1 MRKLAVIGALA
12 AGMLSFASGAGAAI
26 VDTSIGGAMSN
37 SDNGCINIIPL
48 LGGEDCSYAK
58 TRFPAPGGWQG
69 PIYVA
74 SYYPLGRFAGNT
86 ADGFAPSVGDDK
98 IDLPLFGTF
107 TIDDNGTPADGTDD
121 KISGTFSFGAT
132 DRWASTGQG
141 DQALERWTSW
151 DHTLAPTTVNFATAQ
166 PGGGFEYVIGVRGK
180 PTPAPLS
187 LAADATQVFGSEAAP
202 AALTPNPWNTSG
214 ADLPVGERIGI
225 ERSRGYGNFDGTGA
239 NLRPNAGATTTA
251 TFQGYECFDADND
264 CTTSFILN
272 GSSTVPGSIT
282 TSLPPG
288 FTNLILIVTTGAD
301 GRITTGEGYWTRE
314 YIITAGPPIANNP
327 PGIPTTNNSW
337 TGSRFTFKGCS
348 VSGPTGVNDAFSVDE
363 GASNSVLS
371 VLGNDTLSCSE
382 PNTIAIVSPPAN
394 GTATVNSAGTAIL
407 YTPDVSPG
415 PGGYFDGPDSLTY
428 TITDGASNVTAVTT
442 VDITVDEVVPTAQ
455 NCSGSSN
462 KGAAATC
469 IALTN
474 NTIGSGTIA
483 ENTIVPGAGTLG
495 TCTASGTN
503 LVFTPTPGGGNG
515 TGGCSFTIT
524 DAEGDVSNTANFTV
538 TVTGNSAS
546 TGSGGPSLPSG
557 GSSSLGLLGL
567 LALLAGL
574 PLAARR
580 RKSQR

>member
-12 AGMLSFASGAGAAI
+12 AGMLSFASGAGAGT

-69 PIYVA
+69 PIYVG
-74 SYYPLGRFAGNT
+74 SYYPLGYFATNS
-86 ADGFAPSVGDDK
+86 ADGFTPQVGDDK
-98 IDLPLFGTF
+98 IELPLFGSVTV
-107 TIDDNGTPADGTDD
+107 DDNGTPADGTDD
-121 KISGTFSFGAT
+121 KISGTFSFGAI
-132 DRWASTGQG
+132 DRWVSTGQG

-151 DHTLAPTTVNFATAQ
+151 DHTLAPTNVNFATAQ

-180 PTPAPLS
+180 PTPAPLFLTANPS
-187 LAADATQVFGSEAAP
+187 QVFGSEAAP
-202 AALTPNPWNTSG
+202 AALTPNPWDTSG
-214 ADLPVGERIGI
+214 ASQPQKKRIGI
-225 ERSRGYGNFDGTGA
+225 ERSVGFGNFDNTGT
-239 NLRPNAGATTTA
+239 NLQPNVGATTTA
-251 TFQGYECFDADND
+251 TLSDYECFDADND
-264 CTTSFILN
+264 CTTSFILD

-288 FTNLILIVTTGAD
+288 FSNLVLIVTTGAD

-314 YIITAGPPIANNP
+314 YKILAGPPIGNDP

-348 VSGPTGVNDAFSVDE
+348 ISGPVGVDDTFSVDE
-363 GASNSVLS
+363 GASNAVLS
-371 VLGNDTLSCSE
+371 VLANDTLGCTE
-382 PNTIAIVSPPAN
+382 PNTIAIVSGPAN
-394 GTATVNSAGTAIL
+394 GTATVNPAGTAIL
-407 YTPDVSPG
+407 YTPNASSGDF
-415 PGGYFDGPDSLTY
+415 YDGPDSLTY

-442 VDITVDEVVPTAQ
+442 VNITVDAVVPTAQ
-455 NCSGSSN
+455 DCSGSSS

-469 IALTN
+469 IALTSS
-474 NTIGSGTIA
+474 TIGSGTIDQN
-483 ENTIVPGAGTLG
+483 EIIPGPGTLG
-495 TCTASGTN
+495 TCAASGAN

-515 TGGCSFTIT
+515 TGGCSFTIE
-524 DAEGDVSNTANFTV
+524 DADGDVSNTANFTV
-538 TVTGNSAS
+538 IVTGNSAS

-557 GSSSLGLLGL
+557 GSSLGLLGL
-567 LALLAGL
+567 GALLAGL